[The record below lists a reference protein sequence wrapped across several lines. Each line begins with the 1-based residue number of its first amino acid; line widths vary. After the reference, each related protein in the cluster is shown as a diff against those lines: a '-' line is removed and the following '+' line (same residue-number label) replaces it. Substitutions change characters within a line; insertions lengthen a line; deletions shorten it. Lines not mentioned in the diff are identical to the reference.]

1 MRFGSTLREK
11 ALLALE
17 EAVQEARYRCPR
29 RSFALRFALAFLW
42 SQARAEKGMGAG
54 AGREAFDGFW
64 AALAREDMWR
74 FGACDRAL
82 QEIYNAIGAE
92 RDHEVAMS
100 LWRRAHIQSGR
111 SGTATRV
118 EGEEV
123 D

>member
-42 SQARAEKGMGAG
+42 SQAKPGAE
-54 AGREAFDGFW
+54 REAFDDFW
-64 AALAREDMWR
+64 KALSRRDMWR

-82 QEIYNAIGAE
+82 QAIHGAIGAE
-92 RDHEVAMS
+92 RDEAAAMRMWVKAS
-100 LWRRAHIQSGR
+100 SE
-111 SGTATRV
+111 SGTFSRV
-118 EGEEV
+118 EGEEEEAGAPCSRE
-123 D
+123 